1 MKVKQIRFLAFSA
14 VIAALYAVFTYAA
27 AFFNLAYGPIQFR
40 FSEAL
45 NVLCLFTPAAIPG
58 LTVGCL
64 IANIFS
70 FNPID
75 LVMGTSATLI
85 AAVTM
90 YALRNVK
97 FFKYPFLSMLMPV
110 IANGIIVGA
119 EIVLFFTD
127 GPATFAGF
135 LIAAAE
141 VAAGE
146 AGVMFTLGTG
156 LYYLIK
162 NNPKMLNADYYKK

>member
-1 MKVKQIRFLAFSA
+1 MSSGKIRFLVFSA
-14 VIAALYAVFTYAA
+14 VIGALYAVFTYAA

-75 LVMGTSATLI
+75 LIMGTSATLI
-85 AAVTM
+85 ASVFM
-90 YALRNVK
+90 YLSRNIK
-97 FFKYPFLSMLMPV
+97 IKSYPLLAMLIPV
-110 IANGIIVGA
+110 FANGIIVGS
-119 EIVLFFTD
+119 EIAIFYTEGGASLT
-127 GPATFAGF
+127 GF
-135 LIAAAE
+135 WVSAAE
-141 VAAGE
+141 VSLGE
-146 AGVMFTLGTG
+146 LAVMLTLGSA
-156 LYYLIK
+156 LYYLFLK
-162 NNPKMLNADYYKK
+162 NPKILKM

>member
-1 MKVKQIRFLAFSA
+1 MSSGKIKFLVFSA

-75 LVMGTSATLI
+75 LIMGTSATLI
-85 AAVTM
+85 ASVFM
-90 YALRNVK
+90 YLSRNIK
-97 FFKYPFLSMLMPV
+97 IKGYPLISMLIPV
-110 IANGIIVGA
+110 VANGIIVGA
-119 EIVLFFTD
+119 EIALFYTD
-127 GPATFAGF
+127 GGASITGF
-135 LIAAAE
+135 FVAAAE
-141 VAAGE
+141 VALGE
-146 AGVMFTLGTG
+146 LAVMLTLGSA
-156 LYYLIK
+156 LYYLFQK
-162 NNPKMLNADYYKK
+162 NPKILKI

>member
-1 MKVKQIRFLAFSA
+1 MKSSKIRFLAFSA

-45 NVLCLFTPAAIPG
+45 NALCLFTPAAIPG

-85 AAVTM
+85 AAVSM
-90 YALRNVK
+90 YALRKVK
-97 FFKYPFLSMLMPV
+97 IGSFPFLSLLCPV
-110 IANGIIVGA
+110 IANGLIVGA

-127 GPATFAGF
+127 GPASFAGF
-135 LIAAAE
+135 WIAAAE

-146 AGVMFTLGTG
+146 AAVMFTLGTG
-156 LYYLIK
+156 LYYLLR
-162 NNPKMLNADYYKK
+162 NNPSILNNKK

>member
-1 MKVKQIRFLAFSA
+1 MSSKKVRFLVFSA
-14 VIAALYAVFTYAA
+14 IIAALYAVFTYAA

-90 YALRNVK
+90 YLFRNIK
-97 FFKYPFLSMLMPV
+97 IFKYPLLAMLMPV
-110 IANGIIVGA
+110 IANGLIVGA
-119 EIVLFFTD
+119 EIAIFFTE
-127 GPATFAGF
+127 GGASFTGF
-135 LIAAAE
+135 LVAAAE
-141 VAAGE
+141 VALGE
-146 AGVMFTLGTG
+146 LAVMLTLGTA
-156 LYYLIK
+156 LYYLLLK
-162 NNPKMLNADYYKK
+162 NPKILNLK

>member
-1 MKVKQIRFLAFSA
+1 MKSNQIRTLIFSA
-14 VIAALYAVFTYAA
+14 VIAALYAVLTYAA

-58 LTVGCL
+58 LTLGCL

-85 AAVTM
+85 AAIGM
-90 YALRNVK
+90 YLFRNVK
-97 FFKYPFLSMLMPV
+97 IFNYPLLSMLCPV

-119 EIVLFFTD
+119 EIAIFFTE
-127 GPATFAGF
+127 GGGTVLGF
-135 LIAAAE
+135 WIAAAE
-141 VAAGE
+141 VAVGE
-146 AGVMFTLGTG
+146 LAVMLTLGTL
-156 LYYLIK
+156 LYFVLKRAPQI
-162 NNPKMLNADYYKK
+162 LNYNK

>member
-1 MKVKQIRFLAFSA
+1 MKRKRTDFLVFSA

-64 IANIFS
+64 ISNIFS

-75 LVMGTSATLI
+75 LVMGTLATLL
-85 AAVTM
+85 AALSM
-90 YALRNVK
+90 YALKNVR
-97 FFKYPFLSMLMPV
+97 FFKFPFLAMLMPV
-110 IANGIIVGA
+110 IANGLIVGA
-119 EIVLFFTD
+119 EIAIFFTE
-127 GPATFAGF
+127 GGASITTFWV
-135 LIAAAE
+135 AAAQ

-146 AGVMFTLGTG
+146 AAVMFTLGTG
-156 LYYLIK
+156 LYFLLK
-162 NNPKMLNADYYKK
+162 ANPKILDTEYYKK

>member
-1 MKVKQIRFLAFSA
+1 MKSKNLKFLTFSA

-75 LVMGTSATLI
+75 LIMGTSATLV
-85 AAVTM
+85 AAVAM
-90 YALRNVK
+90 YFLRRVK
-97 FFKYPFLSMLMPV
+97 VGSFPFLSMLMPV
-110 IANGIIVGA
+110 VANGVIVGA
-119 EIVLFFTD
+119 EIAIFYTEGGASLT
-127 GPATFAGF
+127 GF
-135 LIAAAE
+135 LVAAAE

-146 AGVMFTLGTG
+146 FAVMFTLGTA
-156 LYYLIK
+156 LYYFLLK
-162 NNPKMLNADYYKK
+162 NPKTLDVDKLK

>member
-1 MKVKQIRFLAFSA
+1 MKSKQIRLIIFSA
-14 VIAALYAVFTYAA
+14 VIAALYAVLTYAA

-75 LVMGTSATLI
+75 LIMGTSATLI
-85 AAVTM
+85 AAFGM
-90 YALRNVK
+90 YFLRNVK
-97 FFKYPFLSMLMPV
+97 VFKYPLLSMLCPV

-119 EIVLFFTD
+119 EIAIFFTD
-127 GPATFAGF
+127 GGATMLGF
-135 LIAAAE
+135 WIAAAE

-146 AGVMFTLGTG
+146 LAVMLTLGTL
-156 LYYLIK
+156 LYFALKKAPNI
-162 NNPKMLNADYYKK
+162 LNYNHK

>member
-1 MKVKQIRFLAFSA
+1 MNSKKVRFLVFGAI
-14 VIAALYAVFTYAA
+14 IAALYAVFTYAA

-90 YALRNVK
+90 YLLRNVK
-97 FFKYPFLSMLMPV
+97 IGSFPFLSLLMPV
-110 IANGIIVGA
+110 ISNGIIVGL
-119 EIVLFFTD
+119 EIAIFFTD
-127 GPATFAGF
+127 GGASLTGF
-135 LIAAAE
+135 LVAAAE
-141 VAAGE
+141 VALGE
-146 AGVMFTLGTG
+146 LAVMMTLGTA
-156 LYYLIK
+156 LYYLLLK
-162 NNPKMLNADYYKK
+162 NPSILKIDK

>member
-1 MKVKQIRFLAFSA
+1 MNSKRVKFLVFSA

-85 AAVTM
+85 AALLM
-90 YALRNVK
+90 YALRKIRIGN
-97 FFKYPFLSMLMPV
+97 YPLLSFLCPV
-110 IANGIIVGA
+110 IANGIIVGL
-119 EIVLFFTD
+119 EIAIFYTENGASLT
-127 GPATFAGF
+127 GF
-135 LIAAAE
+135 LVAAAE

-146 AGVMFTLGTG
+146 LAVMLTLGTA
-156 LYYLIK
+156 LYYLLLK
-162 NNPKMLNADYYKK
+162 NPKILNTG

>member
-1 MKVKQIRFLAFSA
+1 MTSKRIKFLVFSA

-85 AAVTM
+85 AAVFM
-90 YALRNVK
+90 YLLRNVK
-97 FFKYPFLSMLMPV
+97 FFKFPFLSMLMPV
-110 IANGIIVGA
+110 ISNGIIVGL
-119 EIVLFFTD
+119 EIALFYTE
-127 GPATFAGF
+127 GGASLTGF

-141 VAAGE
+141 VAVGE
-146 AGVMFTLGTG
+146 LAVMFILGTA
-156 LYYLIK
+156 LYYLLK
-162 NNPKMLNADYYKK
+162 NNRNILNSAP

>member
-1 MKVKQIRFLAFSA
+1 MMNSKKIRFLVFSA
-14 VIAALYAVFTYAA
+14 VIAALYALLTYAA

-70 FNPID
+70 YNPID
-75 LVMGTSATLI
+75 LIMGTSATLI
-85 AAVTM
+85 AAVAM
-90 YALRNVK
+90 YLFRNVK
-97 FFKYPFLSMLMPV
+97 LFKFPFLSMLMPV
-110 IANGIIVGA
+110 IANGVIVGA
-119 EIVLFFTD
+119 EIAIFFTD
-127 GPATFAGF
+127 GGASLAGF
-135 LIAAAE
+135 WIAAVE

-146 AGVMFTLGTG
+146 LAVMFTLGTM
-156 LYYLIK
+156 LYYALKSKPDILDIK
-162 NNPKMLNADYYKK
+162 

>member
-1 MKVKQIRFLAFSA
+1 MSSKRTNFLVFSA

-75 LVMGTSATLI
+75 LVMGTSATAI
-85 AAVTM
+85 AAVAM
-90 YALRNVK
+90 YFLRKVK
-97 FFKYPFLSMLMPV
+97 LGSYPLLAMLCPV
-110 IANGIIVGA
+110 IANGVIVGA
-119 EIVLFFTD
+119 EIALFYTE
-127 GPATFAGF
+127 GGASLTGF
-135 LIAAAE
+135 LVAAAE

-146 AGVMFTLGTG
+146 LAVMLTLGTA
-156 LYYLIK
+156 LYYLLK
-162 NNPKMLNADYYKK
+162 SNPKILNSQNK

>member
-1 MKVKQIRFLAFSA
+1 MNSKRVRFLVFSA

-85 AAVTM
+85 AAICM
-90 YALRNVK
+90 YFLRNVK
-97 FFKYPFLSMLMPV
+97 ILKYPLLSMLAPV
-110 IANGIIVGA
+110 VANGVIVGA
-119 EIVLFFTD
+119 EIAIFYTKGGASLT
-127 GPATFAGF
+127 GF
-135 LIAAAE
+135 LVAAAE

-146 AGVMFTLGTG
+146 LAVMLTLGTA
-156 LYYLIK
+156 LYYLLLKNPSILNIK
-162 NNPKMLNADYYKK
+162 K

>member
-1 MKVKQIRFLAFSA
+1 MKSSRIRFLAFNA

-27 AFFNLAYGPIQFR
+27 SLLNLAYGPIQFR

-58 LTVGCL
+58 LTVGCF

-70 FNPID
+70 YPID
-75 LVMGTSATLI
+75 LIMGTSATLI

-90 YALRNVK
+90 YLLRNVK

-110 IANGIIVGA
+110 IANGLIVGA
-119 EIVLFFTD
+119 EIVFFFTD
-127 GPATFAGF
+127 GPATLAGF
-135 LIAAAE
+135 LIAATE

-146 AGVMFTLGTG
+146 AAVMFTLGTG
-156 LYYLIK
+156 LYYLLKSNPSILNVK
-162 NNPKMLNADYYKK
+162 NQ

>member
-1 MKVKQIRFLAFSA
+1 MNSKKVRFLVFSA
-14 VIAALYAVFTYAA
+14 IIAALYAVFTYAA

-75 LVMGTSATLI
+75 LVMGTLATLI

-90 YALRNVK
+90 YLLKNVK
-97 FFKYPFLSMLMPV
+97 IGSFPFLSMLMPV
-110 IANGIIVGA
+110 ISNGIIVGL
-119 EIVLFFTD
+119 EIAIFFTD
-127 GPATFAGF
+127 GGASLTGF
-135 LIAAAE
+135 LVAAAE
-141 VAAGE
+141 VAFGE
-146 AGVMFTLGTG
+146 LAVMMTLGTA
-156 LYYLIK
+156 LYYLFLK
-162 NNPKMLNADYYKK
+162 NPSILKIDK

>member
-1 MKVKQIRFLAFSA
+1 MSKKIRFLVFSSI
-14 VIAALYAVFTYAA
+14 IAALYALFTYAA

-85 AAVTM
+85 SAVFM
-90 YALRNVK
+90 YLLRNVK
-97 FFKYPFLSMLMPV
+97 IKSFPFLSLLMPV
-110 IANGIIVGA
+110 IANGIIVGL
-119 EIVLFFTD
+119 EIALFFTE
-127 GPATFAGF
+127 GGASLTGF
-135 LIAAAE
+135 LVAAAE

-146 AGVMFTLGTG
+146 LAVMFTLGTA
-156 LYYLIK
+156 LYYLLK
-162 NNPKMLNADYYKK
+162 NNPKILNIN

>member
-1 MKVKQIRFLAFSA
+1 MKSKNLKFLTFSA

-75 LVMGTSATLI
+75 LIMGTSATLI
-85 AAVTM
+85 AATTM
-90 YALRNVK
+90 YFLRNVK
-97 FFKYPFLSMLMPV
+97 IGKFPLLSMLMPV
-110 IANGIIVGA
+110 VANGLIVGA
-119 EIVLFFTD
+119 EIAIFFTE
-127 GPATFAGF
+127 GGASLTGF
-135 LIAAAE
+135 LVAAAE
-141 VAAGE
+141 VALGE
-146 AGVMFTLGTG
+146 LAVMLTLGTA
-156 LYYLIK
+156 LYFLLLK
-162 NNPKMLNADYYKK
+162 NPKMLNIK

>member
-1 MKVKQIRFLAFSA
+1 MKSKQIRLIIFSA
-14 VIAALYAVFTYAA
+14 VIAALYAVLTYAA

-75 LVMGTSATLI
+75 LIMGTCATLI
-85 AAVTM
+85 AAIGM
-90 YALRNVK
+90 YFLRNVK
-97 FFKYPFLSMLMPV
+97 VFKYPLLSMLCPV

-119 EIVLFFTD
+119 EIAIFFTD
-127 GPATFAGF
+127 GGATMLGF
-135 LIAAAE
+135 WIAAAE

-146 AGVMFTLGTG
+146 LAVMLTLGT
-156 LYYLIK
+156 LMYFALKKAPNI
-162 NNPKMLNADYYKK
+162 LDYNHK